1 MTVNAEQLE
10 KELTTYLAGVLNLT
24 VDAGIYRGQIPETV
38 ENGVAVRLTGQMTTS
53 SIDHPTFTVQ
63 VLGKFASRENAWVM
77 LTKLAGALPQY
88 GVDTTNFVLV
98 YLLPDGGMNAPFTN
112 DERGRVRQ
120 YASFNLRVA
129 VLTRAA

>member
-1 MTVNAEQLE
+1 MIVNAEQLE
-10 KELTTYLAGVLNLT
+10 RDLTAYFAGVLGLT
-24 VDAGIYRGQIPETV
+24 VDSGIYRGQIPETV
-38 ENGVAVRLTGQMTTS
+38 ENGVSVRLTGQETGST
-53 SIDHPTFTVQ
+53 IDHAKFTVQ

-77 LTKLAGALPQY
+77 LTKLAGELPQY
-88 GVDTTNFVLV
+88 GVATTNFVLV

>member
-53 SIDHPTFTVQ
+53 SIDHPAFTVQ

-98 YLLPDGGMNAPFTN
+98 YLLPDGGTNAPFTH
-112 DERGRVRQ
+112 DERGVVKQ
-120 YASFNLRVA
+120 YASFNMRVA

>member
-1 MTVNAEQLE
+1 MIVNAEQLE
-10 KELTTYLAGVLNLT
+10 KDLTAYLATVLNLT
-24 VDAGIYRGQIPETV
+24 VDAGIYRGQVPETV
-38 ENGVAVRLTGQMTTS
+38 ANGVAVRLTGQYTGS
-53 SIDHPTFTVQ
+53 DIDHPTFTAQ

-88 GVDTTNFVLV
+88 GVATTNFVLV

-120 YASFNLRVA
+120 YASFIFVWPC
-129 VLTRAA
+129 